1 MEVSEQY
8 SQEAR
13 MQLDFYS
20 FMAVAIWGGFGVAIT
35 SAVAMQLVVTTAA
48 TSTEVESSMFLFS
61 SAVYGFLGF
70 LFSLLGSAG
79 IYPLYKFWCDK
90 KRGLR
95 VTGRFAFIN
104 RGDNKPLNSDSPRLS
119 CHLLCKSPA
128 STWFTY

>member
-1 MEVSEQY
+1 MECRLTMEVSEQY

-20 FMAVAIWGGFGVAIT
+20 FMAVAIWVCFGVAIT
-35 SAVAMQLVVTTAA
+35 STVAMHLVVTTVA

-70 LFSLLGSAG
+70 LFSLFGSAG
-79 IYPLYKFWCDK
+79 IYPLYKFWCGK
-90 KRGLR
+90 KRGQR

-104 RGDNKPLNSDSPRLS
+104 RGV
-119 CHLLCKSPA
+119 
-128 STWFTY
+128 